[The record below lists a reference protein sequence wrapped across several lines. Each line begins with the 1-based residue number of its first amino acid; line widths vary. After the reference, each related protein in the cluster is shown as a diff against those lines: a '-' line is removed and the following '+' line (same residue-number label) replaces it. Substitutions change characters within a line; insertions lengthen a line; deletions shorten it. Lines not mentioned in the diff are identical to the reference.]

1 MTAPLTWYW
10 LCCSTKCLGPVCSKY
25 SILWWLQYKESYVHQ
40 WYKHLRHSLL
50 IFKTIMHITIQQTSQ
65 GLSITFISRDNS
77 ASASSGLFSAYC
89 ERWRSYW
96 EKNVE
101 WRSAFIFLNGVFTI
115 AKIDIA
121 YLVHVNIKEI
131 NNPWNTVVLSHNL
144 PSLSWDLLIEG
155 DKIHELGLVTIKKSD
170 KIPELS
176 WNVNRKK
183 WLSPCPSPYWHN
195 DHFLATTFLYL
206 ASLERDS
213 AAWSFKCLF
222 ESDRIRTWVNISEDF
237 ATGHESN
244 FVLKIRNT
252 DHELDPPHL
261 RDRLSYVRVDHDL
274 LQDLQTACS
283 SKFNIR
289 QQFQSN

>member
-1 MTAPLTWYW
+1 MWRIWLVNMPIQLEYVYVGITWYW

-89 ERWRSYW
+89 ERWGSYW

-101 WRSAFIFLNGVFTI
+101 WRSAFIFFNGVFTI

-170 KIPELS
+170 KIHAH
-176 WNVNRKK
+176 R
-183 WLSPCPSPYWHN
+183 HIGTMIM
-195 DHFLATTFLYL
+195 FLRPPFCTWP
-206 ASLERDS
+206 
-213 AAWSFKCLF
+213 AW
-222 ESDRIRTWVNISEDF
+222 RGIRPRGVS
-237 ATGHESN
+237 S
-244 FVLKIRNT
+244 V
-252 DHELDPPHL
+252 
-261 RDRLSYVRVDHDL
+261 
-274 LQDLQTACS
+274 CS
-283 SKFNIR
+283 SRTESAPGWTSVKILPLVMRAILFWR
-289 QQFQSN
+289 